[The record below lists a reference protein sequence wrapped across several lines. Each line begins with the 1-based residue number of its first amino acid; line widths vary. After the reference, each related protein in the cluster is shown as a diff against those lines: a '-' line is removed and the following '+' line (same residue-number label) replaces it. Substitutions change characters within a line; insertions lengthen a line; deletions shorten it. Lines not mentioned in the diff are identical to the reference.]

1 MAYDTTDDCSGQGSV
16 TPESSPAKPALPDSY
31 LFPPLEQ
38 EALSYFAVEADHH
51 LRTLQ
56 RGLMQWREEPVNRAV
71 IDVLFRA
78 AHTLKGSA
86 YTIGFRAIGDL
97 MHRLEDLLEQVRIGR
112 RDATPELARVFLEVV
127 DVVSLLIDQRGD
139 AVEEIRRQFHT
150 VMSALHRIIEGGE
163 AKSLAETDTVR
174 GRGEPEKRMII
185 PRSGVT
191 EPPMKILEAAEGAG
205 TIRVPVSRLD
215 RLMNLADQLVVA
227 RGRLDQ
233 RIRRLEGLGKPT
245 LPGRETTSLLSNGGR
260 DSCPWSV
267 TCFSPGMW
275 RGLLESVREQAD
287 ELQRLIEALM
297 GETAQ
302 ARLAPIDS
310 AFSMVPQ
317 VASDTARRL
326 AKTVSLKF
334 SVDQV
339 EADPLVIR
347 RWGGLVEH
355 LVRNAVYHGIELPQ
369 ERRAKGKP
377 EAGLITVR
385 AALEG
390 RLLVIEVEDDG
401 RGVNLDAV
409 RHKAVAMGLSRPELI
424 ASVSDSQVLQWIF
437 IPGLSTASEV
447 GDLAGRGVGLDAV
460 KATVEEMGGQIEVAS
475 WLDRGTNVT
484 VRLPLRLLRARFQLM
499 RVGSSLYAVA
509 RSRVRALLTAPQ
521 TLSVQEDGRMF
532 LTWNHT
538 TVEVRSIEQVSHGRT
553 GEVSSS
559 SPIVVV
565 QVSGSLRGVMVDERL
580 GVQDLTVRA
589 WDSLA
594 PLEQSCCVG
603 TALNQEGQVVLIL
616 DPNRLEMASPTR
628 EG

>member
-191 EPPMKILEAAEGAG
+191 EPPMKILEVAEGAG
-205 TIRVPVSRLD
+205 TIRVTVSRLD

-287 ELQRLIEALM
+287 ELQRLIEALI

>member
-56 RGLMQWREEPVNRAV
+56 RGLMQWRKEPVNRAV

>member
-191 EPPMKILEAAEGAG
+191 EPPMKILEVAEGAG

-245 LPGRETTSLLSNGGR
+245 LPGRETTSLLSNGDR

-287 ELQRLIEALM
+287 ELQRLIEALI

-385 AALEG
+385 AALDG